1 MADSESTQAWER
13 FRGDVQKLAAE
24 LRRQYGAAGGEAT
37 SAELDRSLEKLRQAA
52 ESVFSSVE
60 SASRDPKVRASTRV
74 AARSFGSALGETF
87 REVSDELA
95 NAFRKA
101 AKPPE

>member
-1 MADSESTQAWER
+1 MAESESTQAWEQ
-13 FRGDVQKLAAE
+13 FRADVQNLAGE
-24 LRRQYGAAGGEAT
+24 LRRQYGSSSGAGT
-37 SAELDRSLEKLRQAA
+37 SAELDRSLEKLREAA

-60 SASRDPKVRASTRV
+60 AASRDPRVRASTKD

-87 REVSDELA
+87 REVSDELGK
-95 NAFRKA
+95 AFRKA

>member
-1 MADSESTQAWER
+1 MAESESTQAWEQ
-13 FRGDVQKLAAE
+13 FRADVQNLAGE
-24 LRRQYGAAGGEAT
+24 LRRQYGSSSGAGT
-37 SAELDRSLEKLRQAA
+37 SAELDRSLEKLREAA

-60 SASRDPKVRASTRV
+60 AASRDPRVRASTKD

-87 REVSDELA
+87 REVSDELGKP
-95 NAFRKA
+95 FRKA